1 MTKDTEKCL
10 HLGIQ
15 YFADEADPQE
25 EENRDENAPETGEG
39 DNGLPKTQEEL
50 NALMQKRLK
59 RERKK
64 WEREAQAPAA
74 APKQPNQPVE
84 QVDQPPA
91 DNTALNEANRALLIA
106 KAQLEAYK
114 SGVAENAVEDAVA
127 LAVMRAERE
136 GEADDE
142 GVRDALKEVLKR
154 HPEWNTKK
162 KEDGKNGFKVGVD
175 PTGSE
180 NTSQGK
186 GLPKGKVIF

>member
-10 HLGIQ
+10 YLGIQ

-25 EENRDENAPETGEG
+25 EESRDENAPETGEG

-64 WEREAQAPAA
+64 WEREAQAPDAA
-74 APKQPNQPVE
+74 QKQPNQSAE
-84 QVDQPPA
+84 RVDQPPA
-91 DNTALNEANRALLIA
+91 DSTALNEANRALLIA

-142 GVRDALKEVLKR
+142 GVRDALKEVLTR
-154 HPEWNTKK
+154 HPEWSTKK
-162 KEDGKNGFKVGVD
+162 KEDGKSGFKVGVD

-180 NTSQGK
+180 NTPQGK

>member
-15 YFADEADPQE
+15 YFADEADPPE
-25 EENRDENAPETGEG
+25 EENRDENAQETGE

-50 NALMQKRLK
+50 NTLMQKRLK

-64 WEREAQAPAA
+64 WEREAQNPTAAQNPPAQPA
-74 APKQPNQPVE
+74 KQVE
-84 QVDQPPA
+84 QPAA

-106 KAQLEAYK
+106 KAQLEAYR

-142 GVRDALKEVLKR
+142 GVRDALKEILKR

-162 KEDGKNGFKVGVD
+162 KENVKNGFKIGVD

-180 NTSQGK
+180 NTPQGK